1 MKDDLS
7 LHHHHLTMLP
17 SPSFET
23 HKIPLHFDD
32 SGMMMADTQ
41 MFTRINPIMEEPMT
55 MSEIYLENDPR
66 TRENSNFQESEY
78 QQRQNS
84 ENFMMSDELCDNC
97 QIRLVENFS

>member
-1 MKDDLS
+1 
-7 LHHHHLTMLP
+7 
-17 SPSFET
+17 
-23 HKIPLHFDD
+23 
-32 SGMMMADTQ
+32 MMMVDTQ

-78 QQRQNS
+78 QQRRNS

-97 QIRLVENFS
+97 QIRLVEIFS